1 MSSNNMTVH
10 WKNDQT
16 FGELMKDLLTRA
28 LDAHGGLSR
37 WREIE
42 AFQLKVSIGGGLWRL
57 KGLPDGLRD
66 VTLRVQAHRPRVTIT
81 PFGGAARTG
90 HFAPDRVW
98 VEEAHGGVVEER
110 ATPRASFAGHVLTTP
125 WDKLH
130 ELSFV
135 SYALWNYLATPFV
148 CTEPGFET
156 REIGPHEENGET
168 WHRLLVKYHP
178 SIPTHCAE
186 QVLYFNAQG
195 LLQRIDYGEGAPIVF
210 AHGNPTSSYLWRN
223 VMPACRGL
231 GRLIACD
238 MIGMGDSEK
247 LPDSGPDR
255 YTYAEQRSFLF
266 ALWKKL
272 GVDKDVVFVLHDAGS
287 LLGFDWTRQ
296 QPERVQGIAYMEAL
310 VQPITWADFPE
321 DVRSLVQG
329 CRSKDGETLVLEK
342 NLIVENVLPGAILRR
357 LSEDEMAAYRAPFA
371 NAGEDRRPTLTWPR
385 QIPIEG
391 EPPAVVRVATDCG
404 RWLADSRVPKLF
416 INAEPGAVLTGRR
429 REFCRTWRNQT
440 EVTVEGIHFVQEDSP
455 EQIGKALAAFVRS
468 LRSL

>member
-1 MSSNNMTVH
+1 MTDSAQPFAA
-10 WKNDQT
+10 KK
-16 FGELMKDLLTRA
+16 FL
-28 LDAHGGLSR
+28 
-37 WREIE
+37 EI
-42 AFQLKVSIGGGLWRL
+42 
-57 KGLPDGLRD
+57 KGR
-66 VTLRVQAHRPRVTIT
+66 RMA
-81 PFGGAARTG
+81 
-90 HFAPDRVW
+90 
-98 VEEAHGGVVEER
+98 
-110 ATPRASFAGHVLTTP
+110 
-125 WDKLH
+125 
-130 ELSFV
+130 
-135 SYALWNYLATPFV
+135 Y
-148 CTEPGFET
+148 
-156 REIGPHEENGET
+156 
-168 WHRLLVKYHP
+168 
-178 SIPTHCAE
+178 
-186 QVLYFNAQG
+186 
-195 LLQRIDYGEGAPIVF
+195 IDEGEGAPIVF

-255 YTYAEQRSFLF
+255 YTYAEQRNFLF

-272 GVDKDVVFVLHDAGS
+272 GVDKDVVFVLHDSGS

-296 QPERVQGIAYMEAL
+296 HPERVQGIAYMEAL
-310 VQPITWADFPE
+310 VQPITLADFPE

-342 NLIVENVLPGAILRR
+342 NLIVENLLPGAILRG

-371 NAGEDRRPTLTWPR
+371 NAGEDRRPTLTWLR

-391 EPPAVVRVATDCG
+391 ETPEVVRVATDCG
-404 RWLADSRVPKLF
+404 RWLAESRIPKLF
-416 INAEPGAVLTGRR
+416 INAEPGAVLTGRH

-468 LRSL
+468 LRSLCEQPKCRGRRDHGAEEIPSDGCDRPHRQLHGRAVAGARTCGAGAGPSRR